1 MSASEKTINTFATR
15 VRQMILKFEDIKH
28 ENAELY
34 AMVDERDAKI
44 KELQEKLTQAKH
56 DYDSL
61 KMAKMMTI
69 SDSDMEDDAE
79 AHRQAHQRCQQVY
92 NATER
97 QVITIGAEADQM
109 EDKLQIRLHVY
120 DTDLTVRI
128 PREDEEYYRKSAKLI
143 DEIVNSYAKIF
154 KGRKSDKE
162 ILYMALIDVALRF
175 EKESDKND
183 TQPYN
188 DILDK
193 LTAEIEDT
201 LAK

>member
-1 MSASEKTINTFATR
+1 
-15 VRQMILKFEDIKH
+15 
-28 ENAELY
+28 
-34 AMVDERDAKI
+34 
-44 KELQEKLTQAKH
+44 
-56 DYDSL
+56 
-61 KMAKMMTI
+61 
-69 SDSDMEDDAE
+69 
-79 AHRQAHQRCQQVY
+79 
-92 NATER
+92 
-97 QVITIGAEADQM
+97 M

-128 PREDEEYYRKSAKLI
+128 RREDEEYYRKSAKLI